1 MTRTPIPQLSHADRR
16 AQLDALM
23 ANYTGPITHLASV
36 KLSRSGVRRLNQ
48 ARRIVVVSVPLKNYR
63 KVPVEPLTSK
73 IVIDT
78 DNYYPERD
86 GHIAELAR

>member
-36 KLSRSGVRRLNQ
+36 KLSRSGVRRLNPGSTSCVRS
-48 ARRIVVVSVPLKNYR
+48 APAPVVLA
-63 KVPVEPLTSK
+63 EGTSTTP
-73 IVIDT
+73 DFYSS
-78 DNYYPERD
+78 N
-86 GHIAELAR
+86 